1 MSTLRLTSSLSL
13 TTRKLKSIKSSRSVL
28 ANINV
33 SICIQLIPCLADS
46 SDNEEPEDRE
56 PKRKFVKKSSFA
68 DDQPEENAIDKR
80 KAMISKRAQKKKL
93 KN

>member
-1 MSTLRLTSSLSL
+1 MLSL
-13 TTRKLKSIKSSRSVL
+13 TTRKLKSIKRLRSVL

-33 SICIQLIPCLADS
+33 SIYIQLIPCLADS
-46 SDNEEPEDRE
+46 SDNEEPEDSE

-68 DDQPEENAIDKR
+68 DDQPEENSIDKR
-80 KAMISKRAQKKKL
+80 KALISKRAQKKRQ

>member
-1 MSTLRLTSSLSL
+1 M
-13 TTRKLKSIKSSRSVL
+13 L

-46 SDNEEPEDRE
+46 SDNEEAEDRE
-56 PKRKFVKKSSFA
+56 PKRKFFKKSSFA
-68 DDQPEENAIDKR
+68 DDQSKENAIDKR
-80 KAMISKRAQKKKL
+80 KVLISKRAQKKKL